1 MGGGELSIEE
11 RSVQA
16 LALAKALAGA
26 LSIEEK
32 NALVERV
39 TAQFICQDRMKLWDH
54 GPILNAMLGE
64 FCTWA
69 KAATTS
75 YIAEHEDALCKRL
88 HACVDAELDA
98 LFTKWVKEV
107 IKSK

>member
-39 TAQFICQDRMKLWDH
+39 TAQFICQDRMKLWDQ
-54 GPILNAMLGE
+54 GGYNV
-64 FCTWA
+64 
-69 KAATTS
+69 
-75 YIAEHEDALCKRL
+75 L
-88 HACVDAELDA
+88 HRRTRRRTL
-98 LFTKWVKEV
+98 
-107 IKSK
+107 